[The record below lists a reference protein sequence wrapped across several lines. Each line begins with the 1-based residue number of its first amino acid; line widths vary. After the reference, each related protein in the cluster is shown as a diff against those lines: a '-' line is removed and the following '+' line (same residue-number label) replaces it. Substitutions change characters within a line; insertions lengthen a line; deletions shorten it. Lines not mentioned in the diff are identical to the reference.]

1 MAKKKELSE
10 DIKFLKEKVKDGKG
24 VIGTDRVV
32 KELKKGSLKQVYLAS
47 NVGASVEKDI
57 QTYAGL
63 ANTPVIKLGL
73 NNEELGVLCKKNFI
87 IAVLGIIEE

>member
-10 DIKFLKEKVKDGKG
+10 DIKFLKEKVKDGKA

-47 NVGASVEKDI
+47 NVGGSVEKDI
-57 QTYAGL
+57 QTYAEL